1 MNTGFS
7 LLAGFKM
14 VFLPGARE
22 ECLVLPC
29 MKLLLEEDF
38 FFFNITKMKLSL
50 QQIIYTYN
58 SLRDEE
64 VNSILHC
71 ANMKFLYKTFSGN

>member
-1 MNTGFS
+1 
-7 LLAGFKM
+7 
-14 VFLPGARE
+14 
-22 ECLVLPC
+22 
-29 MKLLLEEDF
+29 
-38 FFFNITKMKLSL
+38 MKLSL

-58 SLRDEE
+58 NLRDEE